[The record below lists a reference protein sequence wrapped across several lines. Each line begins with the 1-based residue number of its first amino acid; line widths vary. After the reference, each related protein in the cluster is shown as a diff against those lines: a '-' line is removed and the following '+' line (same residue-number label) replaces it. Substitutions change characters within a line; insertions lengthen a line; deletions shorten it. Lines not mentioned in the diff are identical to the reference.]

1 MAISESQVEH
11 IAKLAR
17 LQLSSEETLFYKDN
31 MEKILDYV
39 QQLDT
44 LDTENVEPAYHSV
57 VLQDHLRSDH
67 LQSGLTS
74 EETFQNAPEAERP
87 FFHIPQ
93 ILSGDNTQ

>member
-17 LQLSSEETLFYKDN
+17 LKLTSEEALFYRNN

-44 LDTENVEPAYHSV
+44 LDTNNVKPTYHAV
-57 VLQDHLRSDH
+57 PLQDHLRAD
-67 LQSGLTS
+67 LQQPGFCP
-74 EETFQNAPEAERP
+74 EETFKNAPEVEQP
-87 FFHIPQ
+87 FFHVPQ
-93 ILSGDNTQ
+93 ILSGDNT